1 MALAKYETFPVVTPA
16 ILCVYIYIYIYIY
29 IYVLATFHLS
39 AIILCTRKLPDAT
52 ISSHV
57 DMKFVS
63 QTINLF
69 RCHPTIT
76 EHTNLDHK
84 RLLEINQKKKK
95 KPYGQLGYINL
106 AILRYLI
113 SYVLP

>member
-16 ILCVYIYIYIYIY
+16 ILCVYIY

-95 KPYGQLGYINL
+95 NPMDSLVI
-106 AILRYLI
+106 
-113 SYVLP
+113 